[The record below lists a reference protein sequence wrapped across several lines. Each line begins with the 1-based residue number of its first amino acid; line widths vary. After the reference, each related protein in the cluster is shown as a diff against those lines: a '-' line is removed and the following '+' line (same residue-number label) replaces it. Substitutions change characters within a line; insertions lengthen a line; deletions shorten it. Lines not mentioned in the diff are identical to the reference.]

1 LALPTTTTSNDTLE
15 PDPDPSAG
23 ASADSNG
30 CDQAETGGVALI
42 FGFAAPEAVLVVAA
56 GEFDTIDPNW
66 TTVAHFLGGRFASLT
81 SLRTFSSGR
90 EEKVSQS
97 SAGSVTHPV
106 VIGCDAVE
114 FDG

>member
-1 LALPTTTTSNDTLE
+1 LALPTTTTSNDDVE
-15 PDPDPSAG
+15 PDLGPSAG

-30 CDQAETGGVALI
+30 CDQAETGGVAFV
-42 FGFAAPEAVLVVAA
+42 FGLAAPEAVLVISA
-56 GEFDTIDPNW
+56 GEFDTLDPNR
-66 TTVAHFLGGRFASLT
+66 TTGAHFLGGRLASFT

-97 SAGSVTHPV
+97 FAGSVTHPV